1 MLQVI
6 KRSGKTEEYSPD
18 KMISSLS
25 AAGDEIGQ
33 PLNSGDLR
41 VIIADISRI
50 LEGKATVMSSD
61 LYAIVLGVLGAH
73 GFDGVFDSYRTHDS
87 NAWH

>member
-1 MLQVI
+1 MLMVI

-25 AAGDEIGQ
+25 AACDEIGQ

-41 VIIADISRI
+41 VIIDDIGRI
-50 LEGKATVMSSD
+50 LEGKTAIRSFD

-73 GFDGVFDSYRTHDS
+73 GFNGVFNSYKKHSS
-87 NAWH
+87 NAWQ